1 MIPQNGETMDDKKD
15 QKEQWDG
22 TYAMAED
29 FFGNDPSELA
39 LSATDLLKKEGC
51 NKILEIGCGQ
61 GRDAIFFAGE
71 GFEVWA
77 VDYSQQAIL
86 QLAEKAEEEG
96 ATMTLGV
103 HDVRRQFPFPDAS
116 FDAVY
121 SHMLFTME
129 LTEEEVSFALDECL
143 RILKPGGLNIYS
155 VRNDND
161 PHYGKFLE
169 VGEDMWQN
177 PMGFVVHFFT
187 EEKVRRLAEGYQVER
202 IVEFEDTSPPFV
214 KKLYEVVL
222 RKPVAD

>member
-1 MIPQNGETMDDKKD
+1 MDDKKN
-15 QKEQWDG
+15 QKEQWEG
-22 TYAMAED
+22 TYAKAED
-29 FFGNDPSELA
+29 FFGNEPSELA
-39 LSATDLLKKEGC
+39 LSATELLKKEGC
-51 NKILEIGCGQ
+51 KKVLEIGCGQ
-61 GRDAIFFAGE
+61 GRDAIFLASE

-77 VDYSQQAIL
+77 IDYSQQAIM
-86 QLAEKAEEEG
+86 QLAEKAEDEG

-103 HDVRRQFPFPDAS
+103 HDVRRPLPFPDAS

-129 LTEEEVSFALDECL
+129 LSEEDVSFGLKECL
-143 RILKPGGLNIYS
+143 RILRPGGLNIYS

-161 PHYGKFLE
+161 PHYGKFLS

-187 EEKVRRLAEGYQVER
+187 EEKIRRLAEGYLIER

-222 RKPVAD
+222 RKPMTD